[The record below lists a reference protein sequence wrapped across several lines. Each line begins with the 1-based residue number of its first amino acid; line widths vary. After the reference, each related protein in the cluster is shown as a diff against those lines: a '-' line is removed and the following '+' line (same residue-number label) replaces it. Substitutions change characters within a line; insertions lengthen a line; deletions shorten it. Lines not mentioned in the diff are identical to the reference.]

1 MRAALSALFLVAG
14 AAVLAG
20 AVAHESPGGVRS
32 TPGCKNTT
40 VDGATVVVYCG
51 PAKATVKTGG
61 KTYSFSGGKC
71 QQSVGFWTILL
82 GKQTLPPAKAKFPS
96 FQGTAKIAK
105 TKAGTYKK
113 GEYTLAFQLPGKD
126 VVISA
131 GNPYLNTGSVTVTAG
146 AKKGTFVG
154 VDALK
159 TSRHI
164 TGSWSC

>member
-1 MRAALSALFLVAG
+1 MRRLLLVLVATG
-14 AAVLAG
+14 LSLAAAGGLAG
-20 AVAHESPGGVRS
+20 SSGGATAS
-32 TPGCKNTT
+32 TPGCKNIT

-51 PAKATVKTGG
+51 PAKATIKMAG
-61 KTYSFSGGKC
+61 KTYRFSGGKC

-82 GKQTLPPAKAKFPS
+82 GKQTLPPAKSKFPS
-96 FQGTAKIAK
+96 FQGAAKVAK

-113 GEYTLAFQLPGKD
+113 GEYTLSFQLPGKD

-131 GNPYLNTGSVTVTAG
+131 GNPYIQTGSVTVTAG
-146 AKKGTFVG
+146 AKKGTFAG

>member
-1 MRAALSALFLVAG
+1 MRGVAPVLLVAG
-14 AAVLAG
+14 ALLVG
-20 AVAHESPGGVRS
+20 ATVAHESPGAVVS
-32 TPGCKNTT
+32 TPGCKNIT

-61 KTYSFSGGKC
+61 KTYSFSGGRCK
-71 QQSVGFWTILL
+71 QAVGFWTILV

-105 TKAGTYKK
+105 TKAGTYTK

-131 GNPYLNTGSVTVTAG
+131 GNPYLKTGSVTVTAG